1 MGKAQSITIPLYEAS
16 AIIEDTVRYQD
27 GIKMLSNIKTPTIEV
42 FLPDND
48 TQEAIPA
55 VLICPGGGYGFL
67 AYDWEGTQI
76 AQWLNSHGIAG
87 IVLKYRLPKPEKK
100 ENSVERI
107 RPMIDAR
114 QALQLIH
121 AQTEEWNLDPEL
133 IGIMGFSAGGHLAA
147 YASNADWVSYP
158 SGLSQQEV
166 DAIIKRS
173 KFAFSILIYPVIS
186 MKDGITND
194 WTRNNLFGKAEVH
207 YDLQDREQLIQIY
220 SNENRVSELSPPTF
234 LVHSNDD
241 DAVPVKNS
249 LLYYDQLL
257 EYNVPAEMH
266 LYPSGGH
273 GYSLFS
279 KGETEQSWGEL
290 CINWLNSLRN
300 K

>member
-1 MGKAQSITIPLYEAS
+1 
-16 AIIEDTVRYQD
+16 
-27 GIKMLSNIKTPTIEV
+27 
-42 FLPDND
+42 
-48 TQEAIPA
+48 
-55 VLICPGGGYGFL
+55 L

-194 WTRNNLFGKAEVH
+194 WTE
-207 YDLQDREQLIQIY
+207 
-220 SNENRVSELSPPTF
+220 SN
-234 LVHSNDD
+234 
-241 DAVPVKNS
+241 
-249 LLYYDQLL
+249 
-257 EYNVPAEMH
+257 
-266 LYPSGGH
+266 
-273 GYSLFS
+273 
-279 KGETEQSWGEL
+279 
-290 CINWLNSLRN
+290 
-300 K
+300 